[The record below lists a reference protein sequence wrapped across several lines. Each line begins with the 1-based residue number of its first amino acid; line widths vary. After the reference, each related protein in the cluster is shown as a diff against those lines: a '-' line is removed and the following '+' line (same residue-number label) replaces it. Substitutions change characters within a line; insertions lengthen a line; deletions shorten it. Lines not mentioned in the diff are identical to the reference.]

1 MNNIKKIIAVTV
13 VTAICLFSFMI
24 PSYAT
29 DPSIKAGFYEYY
41 GMGILNPSPV
51 YPDTSTL
58 PYGENTLVYDLIQKA
73 NNGIVVK
80 RFYLNN
86 SVGSAPFDNL
96 VDGITVA
103 LSYSSTL
110 YFHFLVVSP
119 LYPIFY
125 EEMYYLDSDEWQICY
140 TAGPHELEYYT
151 VANGTKLYS
160 ANLYGTMSPYEGD
173 YYDLITYPL
182 YYRHCSS
189 NSRSYYFNGN
199 ALTSDN
205 INSIP
210 QDLWDTLDFKDI
222 FVTKPA
228 YRSYPTSALRDELM
242 NAELKDSIDNLNTS
256 MNSGFQSI
264 VENNNTNT
272 QAIKDSVKSAAEE
285 ISVNVGYN
293 ISVMKDSLLNAGG
306 DIEGI
311 ETDTSWMNDS
321 VTKMNEWLSELQNFE
336 KQLSQNEAE
345 NSENMQQASYFLNG
359 FFDNIPTVITAVC
372 GLCLVMIV
380 VVKVVGR

>member
-1 MNNIKKIIAVTV
+1 MKSFKKILAVTL
-13 VTAICLFSFMI
+13 VTAIAFVVLCVPAF
-24 PSYAT
+24 AA

-41 GMGILNPSPV
+41 GMGVLNPSPV

-73 NNGIVVK
+73 NNGLVVK
-80 RFYLNN
+80 RFYLHN
-86 SVGSAPFDNL
+86 SVGYAPFDNFDKGL
-96 VDGITVA
+96 TVV
-103 LSYSSTL
+103 LTYSSTL
-110 YFHFLVVSP
+110 YFHFLVISP
-119 LYPIFY
+119 QYPIFY
-125 EEMYYLDSDEWQICY
+125 EEMYYLDSDEWQTCY
-140 TAGPHELEYYT
+140 SGGPRELDYYT
-151 VANGTKLYS
+151 DHNGIKLYS
-160 ANLYGTMSPYEGD
+160 WNLYGTMSPYEGD
-173 YYDLITYPL
+173 NFNLITYPL

-189 NSRSYYFNGN
+189 NSSSYYFNGN

-210 QDLWDTLDFKDI
+210 QELWDALDFKDI
-222 FVTKPA
+222 WVVKPT
-228 YRSYPTSALRDELM
+228 YRSYPTTALRDEMM

-256 MNSGFQSI
+256 MNSGFDSI

-272 QAIKDSVKSAAEE
+272 QAIQDSVKSAAEE

-293 ISVMKDSLLNAGG
+293 ISNMRDSLLNAGG

-311 ETDTSWMNDS
+311 DTDTSWMDDS
-321 VTKMNEWLSELQNFE
+321 VTKINEWLSELQDFE
-336 KQLSQNEAE
+336 KQLSQNEVE